1 MRCVPPAALRAS
13 RRSSTSRACG
23 REGYRPSIAVRKAA
37 AFWVAL
43 PSIRRTRRPP
53 ASAMRTVGT
62 SFTRNAR
69 NTSAR
74 LAPRQREAVD
84 CGLQRISAWYER
96 WRDMMSTIST
106 KHGAKIYYNMGNED
120 LLGFLKT

>member
-1 MRCVPPAALRAS
+1 MVTLYSDRYFRK
-13 RRSSTSRACG
+13 SSAFAQ
-23 REGYRPSIAVRKAA
+23 RP
-37 AFWVAL
+37 
-43 PSIRRTRRPP
+43 
-53 ASAMRTVGT
+53 
-62 SFTRNAR
+62 
-69 NTSAR
+69 AR

-106 KHGAKIYYNMGNED
+106 KHGAKIYYNMVNED